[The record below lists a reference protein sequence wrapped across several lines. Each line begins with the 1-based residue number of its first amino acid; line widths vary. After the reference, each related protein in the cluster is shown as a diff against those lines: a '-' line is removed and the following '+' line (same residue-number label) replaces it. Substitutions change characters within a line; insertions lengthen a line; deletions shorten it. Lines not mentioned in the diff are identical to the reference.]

1 MPGLI
6 LTIGA
11 RRVAFSLN
19 SGSLV
24 MLRGGIDRKDFWR
37 LDPQTGAERQL
48 TDLPSSFVIGDFDVS
63 PDGTEIIFER
73 VQESSSIAL
82 IEPTR

>member
-1 MPGLI
+1 VARVGLRS
-6 LTIGA
+6 
-11 RRVAFSLN
+11 RRTRGRSFI
-19 SGSLV
+19 
-24 MLRGGIDRKDFWR
+24 LRGGMGHKDFWR

-73 VQESSSIAL
+73 LQESSSIAL
-82 IEPTR
+82 IEPIH